1 MTKILKLPIII
12 VPLLLSCMVFLSC
25 SSNKGN
31 ANMTMDTQFSVTVN
45 DSIHLLSP
53 KTYSHLKN
61 INPPLGLVPVVVTV
75 DSIADK
81 DMGTF
86 ADDKFDEYC
95 EKDYIGGTFEQRGI
109 LLVVSRSPRLIQV
122 RVGGTYSVYCRMRG
136 STAGGEYLK
145 MQKSVEERGVDEM
158 CPIVLA
164 NTIADI
170 EDCRNLPFYKKAFF
184 KMIFSHIE
192 IFMDDL
198 ATPSESFFNQI
209 YFKPFIYVI
218 SVIHGLV
225 RSWWLAFFVIC
236 GLYFLGKKLIGD
248 WTYAMMLKR
257 IQRTAASREDM
268 MKKMQAFEGLQ
279 RLAGMLL
286 KFVVTVP
293 TLGAITVLSTSRT
306 EDIIAL
312 DYYHIPYT
320 DVLGTSMHWDNSAPI
335 LWTILLL
342 MMVYYLKFLFC
353 ERGLFTFAHF
363 PDAAQ
368 SMIREQNGTMRAI
381 LDNLINKGYNR
392 ILLQRHVE
400 SVAKGSVES
409 VISDNTAIESTDDSY
424 SASAG
429 ADKDSQ
435 NWINGFFLNSDS
447 ETYRKSPYLA
457 IMINTHREAL
467 SLAFVMG
474 VVAAIM
480 LSSTYI
486 VFFLVLWTVS
496 LLFRLFEE
504 YMQYRQIKNPR
515 GVDWSRLFRRTWVSL
530 LVFFV
535 LMLVVLF
542 FMLPVYS
549 AKQYE
554 KIDVSAAIP
563 EDVTGLYFVQKSDGI
578 QAKGVTARI
587 RQDDSGALTMYVYS
601 DEPVMKY
608 VLDFDRQKALF
619 YNEFLGTGYIVYDK
633 ETRQITINFSDKWV
647 LTN

>member
-1 MTKILKLPIII
+1 MTKIFKLPTFI
-12 VPLLLSCMVFLSC
+12 VLLLLSCMVFLSC

-31 ANMTMDTQFSVTVN
+31 SNLTMDTQFSVTVN

-61 INPPLGLVPVVVTV
+61 IDPPLGLVPVVVTV
-75 DSIADK
+75 DSIADN

-86 ADDKFDEYC
+86 ADNMFDEYC
-95 EKDYIGGTFEQRGI
+95 DKEYTGGTFEQRGI
-109 LLVVSRSPRLIQV
+109 LLVASAKPKLIQV
-122 RVGGTYSVYCRMRG
+122 RVGNTYSVYCRMRG

-145 MQKSVEERGVDEM
+145 MQKSIKERGVDEM

-170 EDCRNLPFYKKAFF
+170 EDCRNMPFYKKAFF

-225 RSWWLAFFVIC
+225 GNWWMAFFVIC
-236 GLYFLGKKLIGD
+236 VIYIVGKKLIDDGVKAVLAKRERRNGGD
-248 WTYAMMLKR
+248 STDVMETLVVY
-257 IQRTAASREDM
+257 EGV
-268 MKKMQAFEGLQ
+268 KKFVGP
-279 RLAGMLL
+279 LL
-286 KFVVTVP
+286 KLIISVP
-293 TLGAITVLSTSRT
+293 TLGAITVLSTSRM
-306 EDIIAL
+306 EDIITL
-312 DYYHIPYT
+312 KYYHIPYT
-320 DVLGTSMHWDNSAPI
+320 DVIGGSLHWENSAPI

-342 MMVYYLKFLFC
+342 MAVYYLKFLMCDKGVFVA
-353 ERGLFTFAHF
+353 AHF
-363 PDAAQ
+363 PDEFQ
-368 SMIREQNGTMRAI
+368 RRMRDSNKIARMAC
-381 LDNLINKGYNR
+381 DNAINKGYNR
-392 ILLQRHVE
+392 LLLQIHAENMV
-400 SVAKGSVES
+400 KGSLQS
-409 VISDNTAIESTDDSY
+409 IGDGNAAIESEDATVTETSV
-424 SASAG
+424 G
-429 ADKDSQ
+429 NN
-435 NWINGFFLNSDS
+435 NWIDGLFLNSDS
-447 ETYRKSPYLA
+447 DVYKKSPYFAILA
-457 IMINTHREAL
+457 NIHREAL
-467 SLAFVMG
+467 AWAFVMG

-486 VFFLVLWTVS
+486 VFFLVLWTVT
-496 LLFRLFEE
+496 LFVRMFDE
-504 YMQYRQIKNPR
+504 YKFLRQFKNLR
-515 GVDWSRLFRRTWVSL
+515 GVDWSRFFERTWKSL
-530 LVFFV
+530 LVFFAIMAAV
-535 LMLVVLF
+535 LY

-563 EDVTGLYFVQKSDGI
+563 EDVTGLYFVQKRDGI

-587 RQDDSGALTMYVYS
+587 RQDNSGALTMYVYS